1 MHTSIGG
8 EDVLVGTCRFSLRR
22 GTVSCTFSYEPSYLN
37 NPDAYQIDPRL
48 ALTSAPTHVESL
60 PGALRDSSPD
70 RWGRHLIAKRMAGQA
85 IDSETPLRTLD
96 EVDYLAGVDDATRQG
111 ALRLSVPGIDEW
123 LAKSSNIPPVVEL
136 KRLVN
141 ASNEISQGIED
152 KEQIKT
158 LLDAGS
164 GSLGGAR
171 PNSTS
176 TSTRISHVRG

>member
-1 MHTSIGG
+1 
-8 EDVLVGTCRFSLRR
+8 
-22 GTVSCTFSYEPSYLN
+22 
-37 NPDAYQIDPRL
+37 
-48 ALTSAPTHVESL
+48 
-60 PGALRDSSPD
+60 
-70 RWGRHLIAKRMAGQA
+70 MAGQA
-85 IDSETPLRTLD
+85 IDSETPLRSLD
-96 EVDYLAGVDDATRQG
+96 EVDYVAGVDDATRQG

-141 ASNEISQGIED
+141 ASNEISQGIEG